1 MRPLISWA
9 DLAGRRVGVWGPAGV
24 EGQANVRK
32 LAALGVTPAV
42 LVDDSPSGA
51 GGPGGAAVLATAD
64 GGLNALAACDV
75 VVKAPGI
82 SRYREDARWLAGR
95 GVAITGGVGLWLA
108 GLWLAGW
115 ADGHVIAITGTK
127 GKSSTTAVAGHLLT
141 RLGYP
146 AMTGGNIGRLPYDP
160 DLDQAG
166 PPPRYWVIEVSS
178 YQALDLP
185 VSAPVTA
192 VTSLHPDHLPWHGGV
207 GQYYADKLSA
217 CSQPGAEVTVAN
229 GDSDLLRERA
239 ALLGP
244 RVEWVSADDDP
255 GADWMAPLGLLGAH
269 SRRNALIARAC
280 LRAAGVPEAS
290 DDDALRS
297 AAGGFT
303 PLPSRLQVIGTVGGA
318 GDRAGWSRPQRRAR
332 AGGRRE
338 PQRRACLDGAAG
350 VSAVGLPEHRG
361 PDRRL
366 HDHGHRRGR
375 RWPRDRP
382 AQRDPVHDDAGTLAS
397 WVGCAEPAGV
407 PQRQQH
413 RPPGPVGLRDAAL
426 RREIWHLAGEVF
438 PLNRADT
445 NSGCSLWG
453 KTRTTLIPRHR
464 SSGIRCTVITTVHT

>member
-42 LVDDSPSGA
+42 LVDDSPSGG

-64 GGLNALAACDV
+64 GGLDALAACDV

-229 GDSDLLRERA
+229 GDSVASWEGAQRLINTAIETFGDLHA
-239 ALLGP
+239 
-244 RVEWVSADDDP
+244 
-255 GADWMAPLGLLGAH
+255 
-269 SRRNALIARAC
+269 
-280 LRAAGVPEAS
+280 VP
-290 DDDALRS
+290 
-297 AAGGFT
+297 
-303 PLPSRLQVIGTVGGA
+303 PSRLLAAYDLPLRWLVLVAHHVAPGSCTAVRDPEFVGTLQLGKVIRRREVDVMQFA
-318 GDRAGWSRPQRRAR
+318 PDLAQPQHLRGDGQRRVDA
-332 AGGRRE
+332 
-338 PQRRACLDGAAG
+338 
-350 VSAVGLPEHRG
+350 
-361 PDRRL
+361 
-366 HDHGHRRGR
+366 RGR
-375 RWPRDRP
+375 ALGLKVSTSSAIRRRYAWWRPGSRWR
-382 AQRDPVHDDAGTLAS
+382 
-397 WVGCAEPAGV
+397 
-407 PQRQQH
+407 
-413 RPPGPVGLRDAAL
+413 
-426 RREIWHLAGEVF
+426 
-438 PLNRADT
+438 
-445 NSGCSLWG
+445 
-453 KTRTTLIPRHR
+453 
-464 SSGIRCTVITTVHT
+464 

>member
-32 LAALGVTPAV
+32 LAALGMTPAV
-42 LVDDSPSGA
+42 LVDDSPSGG

-64 GGLNALAACDV
+64 GGLDALAACDV

-127 GKSSTTAVAGHLLT
+127 GKSSTTAIAGHLLT

-207 GQYYADKLSA
+207 EQYYADKLSA

-229 GDSDLLRERA
+229 GDSDLLHERA

-269 SRRNALIARAC
+269 SRRNSLIARAC
-280 LRAAGVPEAS
+280 LRAAACPRPPTRTRCGRPPRGSPRWPAGF
-290 DDDALRS
+290 RS
-297 AAGGFT
+297 SA
-303 PLPSRLQVIGTVGGA
+303 
-318 GDRAGWSRPQRRAR
+318 RRA
-332 AGGRRE
+332 A
-338 PQRRACLDGAAG
+338 
-350 VSAVGLPEHRG
+350 
-361 PDRRL
+361 
-366 HDHGHRRGR
+366 
-375 RWPRDRP
+375 
-382 AQRDPVHDDAGTLAS
+382 
-397 WVGCAEPAGV
+397 
-407 PQRQQH
+407 
-413 RPPGPVGLRDAAL
+413 
-426 RREIWHLAGEVF
+426 
-438 PLNRADT
+438 
-445 NSGCSLWG
+445 
-453 KTRTTLIPRHR
+453 
-464 SSGIRCTVITTVHT
+464 

>member
-64 GGLNALAACDV
+64 GGLDALAACDV

-290 DDDALRS
+290 DDDALRE
-297 AAGGFT
+297 AAAGFT
-303 PLPSRLQVIGTVGGA
+303 PLASRLQVIGTAGGVTFVDDSLSTNVLPTLAAVGAFPGRRIALIA
-318 GDRAGWSRPQRRAR
+318 GGHDRGIDYAPLAAGLHGRDVPLLVLALDESGPRIQAAIEAERPGKVEVTACPDLAAAVRQGWEWARPDGVVLLSPAAASFGTFRNYADRAAAFGRAM
-332 AGGRRE
+332 
-338 PQRRACLDGAAG
+338 RACTGEPG
-350 VSAVGLPEHRG
+350 
-361 PDRRL
+361 
-366 HDHGHRRGR
+366 
-375 RWPRDRP
+375 
-382 AQRDPVHDDAGTLAS
+382 
-397 WVGCAEPAGV
+397 PAG
-407 PQRQQH
+407 
-413 RPPGPVGLRDAAL
+413 
-426 RREIWHLAGEVF
+426 
-438 PLNRADT
+438 
-445 NSGCSLWG
+445 
-453 KTRTTLIPRHR
+453 
-464 SSGIRCTVITTVHT
+464 